1 MAASCFCIM
10 EAPWSK
16 SFLRNCLILSIIST
30 VVIAQLTQRF
40 SSPNPCT
47 SKGKC
52 HECIQTPGCAW
63 CYDPNFG
70 DGPRCFQP
78 SLEYQQQKKCLEE
91 FVLNPDNILSVLSN
105 LELTKAR
112 KGNAAVGGTLV
123 TGVEGSYNA
132 SEHWS
137 VHGSETGSAGG
148 GGAAGSAG
156 GNIVQVAPQ
165 RLNLKLRARQSY
177 SISMQY
183 TQAEDYPVDLYYLMD
198 LSKSMYDD
206 KEKLSYLGDSLANT
220 MKKLTS
226 NFRLGFGSFVDK
238 VVMPYVSTLPEN
250 LIHPCE
256 DCAAP
261 YGYKHALKLS
271 TDTQQF
277 SRMVKQANVSG
288 NLDAPEGGFDAIM
301 QAIVCRNQIGWR
313 EQARRLLVF
322 STDASFHYAGDGKL
336 GGIVKPNDGKCHLSG
351 DGFYTE
357 SSFQDYPS
365 IEQINLSVKKNSIN
379 VIFAV
384 TKSTIEIYEQLAKT
398 IEGASVGKLEG
409 DSSNIVT
416 LIKEQY
422 EQISSTVEMKH
433 NASSALSIK
442 FFSRCLNA
450 SGALVNTNK
459 CGKIKVGDVVSFKI
473 DLEVLECPKNRADH
487 FQTIK
492 IYPVGI
498 NESLII
504 DLEMLCECNCE
515 RPGDKYYKEQA
526 PACSSMGT
534 YKCGI
539 CECYPGAFGPHCECL
554 PDELPTNITATD
566 CIQPDIPNAIECSGR
581 GQCVCKKCICE
592 SRLSE
597 NERIYGKYCECDN
610 FSCERHDGKLCSGA
624 DHGICDCGVC
634 HCKDEWTG
642 TNCACIKSNASCYAP
657 GVIDGKICSG
667 HGRCECGVC
676 ICDSNEEGPYS
687 GKFCDRCPTC
697 SDRCSEFKECV
708 QCQQY
713 QTGPL
718 KNPEDCSSNCTKF
731 TPSSADVI
739 TVDAKNSEVLCA
751 YYDEDECR
759 FKYVYYFDT
768 ENKIQV
774 RAQKNRDC
782 PEKVYVPGIVLGVI
796 AAIVLIGMAV
806 LLLWKLLT
814 TIHDRREF
822 ARFEKEK
829 MMAKWDTGENP
840 IYKQA
845 TSTFKN
851 PTYAGK
857 G

>member
-1 MAASCFCIM
+1 MASSSLWTM
-10 EAPWSK
+10 EASK
-16 SFLRNCLILSIIST
+16 YFLRNCLLFSILSTI
-30 VVIAQLTQRF
+30 VIAQIAQRL

-52 HECIQTPGCAW
+52 YECIQTPGCAW

-70 DGPRCFQP
+70 DGPRCFSP
-78 SLEYQQQKKCLEE
+78 SLVYQQQKKCPEE
-91 FVLNPDNILSVLSN
+91 FVNNPDNILSYLAN
-105 LELTKAR
+105 AELTKAR
-112 KGNAAVGGTLV
+112 KGGFEGGGAAV
-123 TGVEGSYNA
+123 TGAEGSYNYSESWWA
-132 SEHWS
+132 SGSEHGQS
-137 VHGSETGSAGG
+137 H
-148 GGAAGSAG
+148 GGAAGAAAG
-156 GNIVQVAPQ
+156 GRNIVQVKPQ

-177 SISMQY
+177 SIQMFY

-206 KEKLSYLGDSLANT
+206 KEKLSYLGDSLAST

-238 VVMPYVSTLPEN
+238 VVMPYVSTLKEK
-250 LIHPCE
+250 LRRPC
-256 DCAAP
+256 DICVAP
-261 YGYKHALKLS
+261 YGFRHHMTLDKN
-271 TDTQQF
+271 TQLF
-277 SRMVKQANVSG
+277 SKMVKQANVSG

-301 QAIVCRNQIGWR
+301 QATVCRHKIGWR
-313 EQARRLLVF
+313 EHARRLLVF

-336 GGIVKPNDGKCHLSG
+336 GGIVKPNDGICHLSD
-351 DGFYTE
+351 DGFYTQ
-357 SSFQDYPS
+357 SQYQDYPS

-384 TKSTIEIYEQLAKT
+384 TKATIEIYEQLAKA

-433 NASSALSIK
+433 NASSAVSVK
-442 FFSRCLNA
+442 FFSKCLNE
-450 SGALVNTNK
+450 SGALVPTNK
-459 CGKIKVGDVVSFKI
+459 CGNIKVGDVVSFKI
-473 DLEVLECPKNRADH
+473 DLEVLKCPKNRADH
-487 FQTIK
+487 FQKIQ

-504 DLEMLCECNCE
+504 DLEMLCECDCE
-515 RPGDKYYKEQA
+515 QPGDKYYKERA
-526 PACSSMGT
+526 DKCSNMGT

-539 CECYPGAFGPHCECL
+539 CECYPGALGPHCECL
-554 PDELPTNITATD
+554 TDDLTSNSTISD
-566 CIQPDIPNAIECSGR
+566 CIRPDFPDDKECSGQ
-581 GQCVCKKCICE
+581 GQCVCKKCICA
-592 SRLSE
+592 

-610 FSCERHDGKLCSGA
+610 DHCDRHDGKLCSGP
-624 DHGICDCGVC
+624 DHGTCDCGVC
-634 HCKDEWTG
+634 HCRAEWEG
-642 TNCACIKSNASCYAP
+642 PSCACVKSKATCYAP
-657 GVIDGKICSG
+657 GDDKICSG

-676 ICDSNEEGPYS
+676 KCEATADGSHS
-687 GKFCDRCPTC
+687 GKFCERCPTC
-697 SDRCSEFKECV
+697 TDKCIDFRDCV

-713 QTGPL
+713 HTGPH
-718 KNPEDCSSNCTKF
+718 KKPEDCARNCSNFF
-731 TPSSADVI
+731 TPSSADEIIVNEENNEI
-739 TVDAKNSEVLCA
+739 LCA

-759 FKYVYYFDT
+759 FAYVYYFDN

-774 RAQKNRDC
+774 RAQKEREC

-796 AAIVLIGMAV
+796 AAIVLIGMAI